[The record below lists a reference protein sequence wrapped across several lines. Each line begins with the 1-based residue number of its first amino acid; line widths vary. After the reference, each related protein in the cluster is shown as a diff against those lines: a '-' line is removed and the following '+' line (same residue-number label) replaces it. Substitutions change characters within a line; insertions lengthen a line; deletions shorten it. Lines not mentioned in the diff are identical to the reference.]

1 MARGLLF
8 FSRMRTAVVLGIMA
22 VLSFA
27 FIAQKQSERQKVAA
41 ATQKAVAQ
49 TPSPH
54 PVSEHN
60 LARHSLDTT
69 NKVIRQVAQQRKA
82 DGTK

>member
-1 MARGLLF
+1 M
-8 FSRMRTAVVLGIMA
+8 RMRTVVVLVIVA
-22 VLSFA
+22 VLGVA
-27 FIAQKQSERQKVAA
+27 FVAQKQQEHQKVA
-41 ATQKAVAQ
+41 TTPKVAVQ
-49 TPSPH
+49 TPSPR

-60 LARHSLDTT
+60 WAKHSLDTT

>member
-1 MARGLLF
+1 
-8 FSRMRTAVVLGIMA
+8 MA

-27 FIAQKQSERQKVAA
+27 FIAQKRSEHQKEAVTQKV
-41 ATQKAVAQ
+41 VAQ
-49 TPSPH
+49 TPSPR

-60 LARHSLDTT
+60 WAKHSLDTT

>member
-1 MARGLLF
+1 
-8 FSRMRTAVVLGIMA
+8 MRTVVVLVIMA
-22 VLSFA
+22 VLGLVFV
-27 FIAQKQSERQKVAA
+27 AQKRNEQQKVAA
-41 ATQKAVAQ
+41 TPKVAAQ
-49 TPSPH
+49 TASPR

-60 LARHSLDTT
+60 WAKHSLDTT

>member
-1 MARGLLF
+1 
-8 FSRMRTAVVLGIMA
+8 MRTCIVLVIMAGLAVAFVVL
-22 VLSFA
+22 
-27 FIAQKQSERQKVAA
+27 KRSETPAAPVTQKVAA
-41 ATQKAVAQ
+41 AQ
-49 TPSPH
+49 TAAPPR

-60 LARHSLDTT
+60 WAKHSLDTT